1 MNWIFEIL
9 KSHGESLKNLKNK
22 SVFLNLHK
30 SLNKVFVGL
39 EGIVKDNIYT
49 TKFLS
54 EYEGDE
60 QEEETKEDEEMIE

>member
-1 MNWIFEIL
+1 M
-9 KSHGESLKNLKNK
+9 
-22 SVFLNLHK
+22 NLHK